1 MVQASTAS
9 HFWAAVEDCLVCFHH
24 FRRDKAA
31 EKVTTLW
38 RQLPMG
44 PEAKC
49 NEPTF
54 QDMIYHAEP
63 WYIACNLAG
72 QELPIKQ
79 FKVQYDEVLRQNQL
93 A

>member
-9 HFWAAVEDCLVCFHH
+9 HFWAAVEDCLVNFH
-24 FRRDKAA
+24 RLERGAAA

-38 RQLPMG
+38 RQLPKG
-44 PEAKC
+44 PNGKC
-49 NEPTF
+49 DEPSF
-54 QDMIYHAEP
+54 EDMIYHAEP

-72 QELPIKQ
+72 EDLPLTEYESRYQ
-79 FKVQYDEVLRQNQL
+79 DVLRQNEL